1 MVVSSE
7 GAAVSEG
14 AVVAEIRQRD
24 DRQAWDALQQVEH
37 AGEMLID
44 ELLGL
49 SEDIVS
55 QKNLVA
61 FSTGEKGKESLVV
74 ELLREKME
82 SSTLINNVYL
92 LSPDQN
98 ICVTANGRENLAGI
112 TSMLTEEGQTVL
124 LNPADFTGR
133 FRFLSRSRNRLTGDI
148 GCTIIS
154 GNSRGTFAIITVR
167 ALCQSGVII
176 AGKGVCHR
184 SIGVH
189 LTKHLAFGEF
199 REAAV
204 ILNGGC
210 FFIRLV
216 HRGQQL
222 IQIAAISGRR
232 HISLRFIRGRS
243 VLHGNRGLRCGI
255 FLLKQFFFLGCHK

>member
-1 MVVSSE
+1 MKKNRWYLRLLALLVLCGALNVTITAAAEAGSSDDPLVTLSYLNETFMDSIMERVDQKIAARNAQLGISAGSGASAASNFTVVTLTS
-7 GAAVSEG
+7 G
-14 AVVAEIRQRD
+14 
-24 DRQAWDALQQVEH
+24 QV
-37 AGEMLID
+37 
-44 ELLGL
+44 
-49 SEDIVS
+49 
-55 QKNLVA
+55 
-61 FSTGEKGKESLVV
+61 
-74 ELLREKME
+74 
-82 SSTLINNVYL
+82 
-92 LSPDQN
+92 
-98 ICVTANGRENLAGI
+98 
-112 TSMLTEEGQTVL
+112 
-124 LNPADFTGR
+124 
-133 FRFLSRSRNRLTGDI
+133 LTGDI

-222 IQIAAISGRR
+222 IQIAAISR